1 MSSLSELAEYH
12 ATSRDS
18 LERAC
23 ASYLISGEPFPRQRR
38 GYRDDSMD
46 ADEEDAE
53 ESDIA
58 TEQTRITL
66 VNEEALEGVWLMP
79 DIRERPRV

>member
-1 MSSLSELAEYH
+1 
-12 ATSRDS
+12 
-18 LERAC
+18 
-23 ASYLISGEPFPRQRR
+23 
-38 GYRDDSMD
+38 MD

-66 VNEEALEGVWLMP
+66 VNEEALEGVWLIP
-79 DIRERPRV
+79 DIREGPRV